1 VPHLEIEATA
11 KRRLADEYDA
21 AQERS
26 RGRSCLPAGN
36 RFRRRT
42 DFRSVGSGEPLGEL
56 FFIGTILW
64 RLAAEYFE
72 RFPKDRY
79 QTAKSWRELQSQNIS
94 NSP

>member
-1 VPHLEIEATA
+1 VG
-11 KRRLADEYDA
+11 
-21 AQERS
+21 S
-26 RGRSCLPAGN
+26 RG
-36 RFRRRT
+36 
-42 DFRSVGSGEPLGEL
+42 PLGEL

-79 QTAKSWRELQSQNIS
+79 QTAVESWRELQSQNIS